1 MTLHDQFR
9 SAAVG
14 GRMSRCTAFGVALL
28 GALAAAPIVSGPAAA
43 KSLTVGGISFSDEL
57 GGFTLDQA
65 SGSGTP
71 SDPFV
76 VVETVTGP
84 QHPVLVIRGLS
95 AAFGNL
101 IGSQHAAGF
110 AMRKIVI
117 NHTDHRW
124 LRYQVELREELNQ
137 QSDYGDGLSFDQGS
151 QNRKEHS
158 DVFAGVQDI
167 DEPFDAIIFS
177 NGEVPIGG
185 KATFE
190 FFITDSSPVDLFY
203 LLQEQLDQVAGDPRR
218 QVAAR
223 RP

>member
-1 MTLHDQFR
+1 
-9 SAAVG
+9 
-14 GRMSRCTAFGVALL
+14 MSRRTALGIALLVALVA
-28 GALAAAPIVSGPAAA
+28 ALVIPGPAAA
-43 KSLTVGGISFSDEL
+43 KSLTVNGISFSDEL
-57 GGFTLDQA
+57 GGFTLDRA

-95 AAFGNL
+95 AAFGNQ

-124 LRYQVELREELNQ
+124 LRHQVELREELNQ

-151 QNRKEHS
+151 QNRKEQS
-158 DVFAGVQDI
+158 DVFVGVQDI

-185 KATFE
+185 KATFD
-190 FFITDSSPVDLFY
+190 FAITDSSPVDIFY
-203 LLQEQLDQVAGDPRR
+203 LLQEQLDQVAGGPRR
-218 QVAAR
+218 QVADR

>member
-1 MTLHDQFR
+1 MKRYGYFR
-9 SAAVG
+9 SSVAG
-14 GRMSRCTAFGVALL
+14 RRMSRPFTFGLALLVALL
-28 GALAAAPIVSGPAAA
+28 TAGPVSA
-43 KSLTVGGISFSDEL
+43 KSLTVNGISFSDEL

-76 VVETVTGP
+76 IVETVTGP

-158 DVFAGVQDI
+158 DVFAGVQDV

-177 NGEVPIGG
+177 NGDVPIGG
-185 KATFE
+185 KATFD
-190 FFITDSSPVDLFY
+190 FAITDSSPVDLFY

-218 QVAAR
+218 QVADR

>member
-1 MTLHDQFR
+1 MNLPSNIDR
-9 SAAVG
+9 SAAD
-14 GRMSRCTAFGVALL
+14 RLRIAFGLMAGLLVA
-28 GALAAAPIVSGPAAA
+28 SQAAA
-43 KSLTVGGISFSDEL
+43 KTLTVRGLSFSDEL
-57 GGFTLDQA
+57 GGFVLEQA

-71 SDPFV
+71 GDPFV

-124 LRYQVELREELNQ
+124 MRYQLELREEVNQ
-137 QSDYGDGLSFDQGS
+137 QSDYGDGLSFGQGAS
-151 QNRKEHS
+151 QGRVERS
-158 DVFAGVQDI
+158 DVFTKLQDI

-177 NGEVPIGG
+177 DGEVPIGG
-185 KATFE
+185 RASFD
-190 FFITDSSPVDLFY
+190 FVITDSSPVAVFY
-203 LLQEQLDQVAGDPRR
+203 LLQEQLDQVAGGPKG
-218 QVAAR
+218 QVAQKLR
-223 RP
+223 

>member
-1 MTLHDQFR
+1 ALGI
-9 SAAVG
+9 ALL
-14 GRMSRCTAFGVALL
+14 VALVA
-28 GALAAAPIVSGPAAA
+28 ALVIPGPAAA
-43 KSLTVGGISFSDEL
+43 KSLTVNGISFSDEL
-57 GGFTLDQA
+57 GGFTLDRA

-95 AAFGNL
+95 AAFGNQ

-151 QNRKEHS
+151 QNRKEQS

-190 FFITDSSPVDLFY
+190 FAITDSSPVDIFY
-203 LLQEQLDQVAGDPRR
+203 LLQEQLDQVAGGPRR
-218 QVAAR
+218 QVADR